1 MTATDRLCVLIAG
14 KVAGEAAQSDNGKL
28 TFTYED
34 GYSGIPLSLSMP
46 VSNRVFSDKAVRPYL
61 FGLLPDDKAVRT
73 NIARQFEA
81 SASNP
86 LALLAHIGLD
96 CPGAVQLCRK
106 EDLAQ
111 VLARPKSYVALSDAD
126 IAGRLKNLRA
136 SYDDPWMG
144 RDEHWSLGGNQGKF
158 ALALRDGAWCECQG
172 AAPTTHIFKNGIAG
186 YRLQALNEYICMRLA
201 QRCGLPSAYVEY
213 RVFEDEPAIIVSRYD
228 RLIDA
233 DGDVVRL
240 HQEDLCQALG
250 VMPDQKYTSDG
261 GPNASDV
268 LRLLASTPH
277 AADNIALFA
286 QMLFFNCL
294 IGAPDA
300 HAKNYSLI
308 LTPGPDALVAPLYD
322 VASGLAYDTLRRKG
336 RLAMSIGGENR
347 FGRMSGNALERFTRN
362 GGIDELGFDRAW
374 CLETMAGLA
383 NMIIDRL
390 GDVFDEAAA
399 IPGRDELRDRLERP
413 IADNCRTILA
423 QLGA

>member
-1 MTATDRLCVLIAG
+1 
-14 KVAGEAAQSDNGKL
+14 
-28 TFTYED
+28 
-34 GYSGIPLSLSMP
+34 
-46 VSNRVFSDKAVRPYL
+46 
-61 FGLLPDDKAVRT
+61 
-73 NIARQFEA
+73 
-81 SASNP
+81 
-86 LALLAHIGLD
+86 
-96 CPGAVQLCRK
+96 
-106 EDLAQ
+106 
-111 VLARPKSYVALSDAD
+111 
-126 IAGRLKNLRA
+126 
-136 SYDDPWMG
+136 MG

-228 RLIDA
+228 RLIDT

-362 GGIDELGFDRAW
+362 GGIDELGFDRTW

-383 NMIIDRL
+383 SMIIDRL

>member
-228 RLIDA
+228 RLIDT

-300 HAKNYSLI
+300 HAKNYSLSSR
-308 LTPGPDALVAPLYD
+308 PDP
-322 VASGLAYDTLRRKG
+322 
-336 RLAMSIGGENR
+336 
-347 FGRMSGNALERFTRN
+347 TRSWPRCTTWR
-362 GGIDELGFDRAW
+362 RAW
-374 CLETMAGLA
+374 HTTRSGARDGL
-383 NMIIDRL
+383 
-390 GDVFDEAAA
+390 
-399 IPGRDELRDRLERP
+399 P
-413 IADNCRTILA
+413 
-423 QLGA
+423 